1 MNRYGRHQRT
11 EQKLP
16 AALPVARLGNHPLRD
31 YATAP
36 GFFPPRAESFTT
48 AQTRRTLLQPSDAAP
63 GQALPESASGPDN
76 RRLKQTLVWVGVG
89 VSVAGLGAAVA
100 YSVVRALLGA
110 RRLPDDP
117 TSQRIQQ
124 LIDEAN
130 SLLKT
135 LDDQRNSA

>member
-1 MNRYGRHQRT
+1 
-11 EQKLP
+11 
-16 AALPVARLGNHPLRD
+16 
-31 YATAP
+31 
-36 GFFPPRAESFTT
+36 
-48 AQTRRTLLQPSDAAP
+48 LQPSDAAP
-63 GQALPESASGPDN
+63 GEAAPKRADESTD
-76 RRLKQTLVWVGVG
+76 RRLKQTLMWIGVG
-89 VSVAGLGAAVA
+89 ASVAGLGAAVA
-100 YSVVRALLGA
+100 YSVVRAILGA

>member
-1 MNRYGRHQRT
+1 M
-11 EQKLP
+11 
-16 AALPVARLGNHPLRD
+16 
-31 YATAP
+31 
-36 GFFPPRAESFTT
+36 
-48 AQTRRTLLQPSDAAP
+48 QPSDAAP
-63 GQALPESASGPDN
+63 GQALPEDQRDGEN
-76 RRLKQTLVWVGVG
+76 RRLKQTLVWAGVG
-89 VSVAGLGAAVA
+89 LSVAGLGAAVA
-100 YSVVRALLGA
+100 FSVVRALLGA

>member
-1 MNRYGRHQRT
+1 M
-11 EQKLP
+11 
-16 AALPVARLGNHPLRD
+16 
-31 YATAP
+31 
-36 GFFPPRAESFTT
+36 
-48 AQTRRTLLQPSDAAP
+48 QPSDAAP
-63 GQALPESASGPDN
+63 GQALPDDARGGDN

>member
-1 MNRYGRHQRT
+1 
-11 EQKLP
+11 
-16 AALPVARLGNHPLRD
+16 
-31 YATAP
+31 
-36 GFFPPRAESFTT
+36 
-48 AQTRRTLLQPSDAAP
+48 LQPSDAAP
-63 GQALPESASGPDN
+63 GETPKRAEHGDD
-76 RRLKQTLVWVGVG
+76 RRLKQTLVWIGVG

-100 YSVVRALLGA
+100 FSVVRAMLGA
-110 RRLPDDP
+110 RRLPGDP

>member
-1 MNRYGRHQRT
+1 M
-11 EQKLP
+11 
-16 AALPVARLGNHPLRD
+16 
-31 YATAP
+31 
-36 GFFPPRAESFTT
+36 
-48 AQTRRTLLQPSDAAP
+48 QPSDPAP
-63 GQALPESASGPDN
+63 TEATSTNRSEDGEN
-76 RRLKQTLVWVGVG
+76 RRLARTLMWLGVG

-100 YSVVRALLGA
+100 YSVVRAVIGA

-135 LDDQRNSA
+135 LDDQRHSA